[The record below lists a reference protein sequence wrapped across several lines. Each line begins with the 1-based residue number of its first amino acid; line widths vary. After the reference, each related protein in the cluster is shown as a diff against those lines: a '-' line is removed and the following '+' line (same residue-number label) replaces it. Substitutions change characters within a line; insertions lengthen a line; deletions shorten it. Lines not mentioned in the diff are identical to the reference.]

1 MLRFLYLAGGTYL
14 ALCVAFLIL
23 RPASGPTH
31 GGGAALGTPTG
42 GSDGATWFA
51 GIKPYCN
58 SVEVETAQQR
68 FPAPTTADGLG
79 YSAACFALAG
89 RIDQARAA
97 IERLPSRD
105 RSYAAGIV
113 FNTGH
118 PVADAGDDKSAGPIM
133 ELVIEYQPDNYMA
146 LYHAGMSEYVLGQP
160 GPAAEHLR
168 RFLQLYSSPD
178 GWRSNAVEVLGR
190 LSDNP

>member
-1 MLRFLYLAGGTYL
+1 
-14 ALCVAFLIL
+14 
-23 RPASGPTH
+23 
-31 GGGAALGTPTG
+31 
-42 GSDGATWFA
+42 
-51 GIKPYCN
+51 
-58 SVEVETAQQR
+58 
-68 FPAPTTADGLG
+68 
-79 YSAACFALAG
+79 
-89 RIDQARAA
+89 
-97 IERLPSRD
+97 
-105 RSYAAGIV
+105 
-113 FNTGH
+113 
-118 PVADAGDDKSAGPIM
+118 M